1 MSETIMYDYV
11 GSPAGALIHK
21 NEKQN
26 RAGQKYAVHEAAT
39 IDDK

>member
-1 MSETIMYDYV
+1 MYNYV
-11 GSPAGALIHK
+11 ESPAGALIHR

-26 RAGQKYAVHEAAT
+26 RAGQKYAVHEADT